1 MNELLAFVEYII
13 PIALAFVFVI
23 CVASAA
29 RKASENNT
37 EEPVGSVAEP
47 VGSVAEPVGS
57 VADITNGYKLDRIY
71 NVLNHI
77 RWIGLSIAMMLALS
91 FIVPLAFS

>member
-37 EEPVGSVAEP
+37 EEP